1 MSTKKR
7 VSVDALGKAVAR
19 QLNARKAHQRL
30 TQAQI
35 ESITGISQSQ
45 LSKQLRG
52 FRAITIDEFESI
64 CTALDISMFEILE
77 AAERE
82 IQRDS
87 KTTMA
92 VEKPANELDARR
104 AAKRVV
110 VADVPAEE
118 AEELSDDEIVAKI
131 NSGEFKVAA
140 QKRTAPI
147 EESFS

>member
-19 QLNARKAHQRL
+19 QLNARKAHQGL

-35 ESITGISQSQ
+35 ESATGISQSQ

-64 CTALDISMFEILE
+64 CSVLNISMFDVLD

-82 IQRDS
+82 IKPNRKAEES
-87 KTTMA
+87 
-92 VEKPANELDARR
+92 VEKHQNDLDARR
-104 AAKRVV
+104 AQRAV
-110 VADVPAEE
+110 VADVPA
-118 AEELSDDEIVAKI
+118 AEVRELSDDEIVARI

-140 QKRTAPI
+140 QKRTEPI
-147 EESFS
+147 EESWS